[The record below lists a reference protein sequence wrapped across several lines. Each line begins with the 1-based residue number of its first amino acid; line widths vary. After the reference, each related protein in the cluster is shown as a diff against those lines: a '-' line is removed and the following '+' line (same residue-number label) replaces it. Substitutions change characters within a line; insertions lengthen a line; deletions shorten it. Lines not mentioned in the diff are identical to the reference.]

1 MTQQQLFA
9 VQFSSSSFSF
19 WKNCIF
25 VDDHRFGLNAA
36 GDLISIPMRCSRQ
49 RSVLVTEC
57 VSYDCPREI
66 HRVEESRSINQYLGV
81 LQNVAAVGR
90 TIVHL
95 RSPIRSSPKVKTWI
109 ASRDMSRILWP
120 TQSTDIMP
128 MTSIWRNFI
137 REFNMTSPVI
147 GYLWLD
153 LSNIVE
159 EYNAKR

>member
-1 MTQQQLFA
+1 
-9 VQFSSSSFSF
+9 
-19 WKNCIF
+19 
-25 VDDHRFGLNAA
+25 
-36 GDLISIPMRCSRQ
+36 MRCSRQ
-49 RSVLVTEC
+49 RSVLVTGC
-57 VSYDCPREI
+57 VSYDCPRGI
-66 HRVEESRSINQYLGV
+66 HRVEEPRSINHYLGV

-95 RSPIRSSPKVKTWI
+95 RSPIRSSPRVKTWI
-109 ASRDMSRILWP
+109 ASRDMSSILWP

-147 GYLWLD
+147 GNFDELWGEIQSSWLSFVENEYFVLSATVGYLWLD

>member
-1 MTQQQLFA
+1 
-9 VQFSSSSFSF
+9 
-19 WKNCIF
+19 
-25 VDDHRFGLNAA
+25 
-36 GDLISIPMRCSRQ
+36 MRCSRQ
-49 RSVLVTEC
+49 RSVLVTGC

-66 HRVEESRSINQYLGV
+66 HRVEEPRSINQYLGV

-95 RSPIRSSPKVKTWI
+95 RSPIRSSPRVKTWI
-109 ASRDMSRILWP
+109 ASRDMSSILWP

-147 GYLWLD
+147 GNFDELWGEIQSSWLSFVENEYFVLSATVGYLWLD